1 MYGIETHIF
10 FPPTIYTPGYEE
22 ENKTKPK
29 LTLKI
34 DESDDGLTAEKA
46 ALGLLRGTHVAV
58 RLNEAKL
65 RQW

>member
-34 DESDDGLTAEKA
+34 EESDDGLTAEKA
-46 ALGLLRGTHVAV
+46 ACGLLRGTHVAV
-58 RLNEAKL
+58 RLNEAQL